1 MIPSLASFFNLAG
14 PDFLLIAI
22 ILFVLF
28 GIPALI
34 ALPIIF
40 IVNRRSK
47 KSPPLPVEVQS
58 PKE

>member
-1 MIPSLASFFNLAG
+1 MIALFANFFNLVG

-34 ALPIIF
+34 ALPFIF

-47 KSPPLPVEVQS
+47 KPPPVPEHMR
-58 PKE
+58 E

>member
-47 KSPPLPVEVQS
+47 KSPLLPVEVQS